1 MPAPGSR
8 RAGPIARG
16 AALLAALFALGPLAA
31 CGAGPADSE
40 GPPRAMV
47 APDRSGH
54 LLDRPFPSDELR
66 TPAGTVDLQG
76 FPVRGWPVA
85 RGFLRAWKGQ
95 VRREARGFS
104 ALGAVYLRFRGD
116 LRVEPRY
123 ASAPTDPVQL
133 VSLDSDHRVPL
144 RTRFVRDSRGDPYLP
159 DGTLMLIPEE
169 REPLRSGER
178 YVAFVK
184 RELAEPAP
192 GWLPPKELLAD
203 VAVATVFTVQDH
215 AGELRALGAAVDAA
229 LDARPDL
236 LRPRGGLRPVAALAY
251 VPGTTTAGERASLEQ
266 RVTYADGSRRTLAL
280 APREVPPQRLDLRQG
295 PMAVFEAEIRVPRL
309 QPPAGQPFQSPGLW
323 DRLLRDPGREDGA
336 IPIRPGPRIPVPE
349 ATEPLR
355 LVVQVPREQ
364 TLRAALLWMHGS
376 GGDAYTAVSR
386 HRAAEDLAA
395 VRAALAARGV
405 AVVSADM
412 APFGA
417 RFPLIEEGFGTD
429 QGMVNPANLPAMR
442 DTPRQ
447 AAAEQRALV
456 RFAGRVLPRL
466 LEREGRERTS
476 SVPSAGG
483 RGAGDEARRGGGA
496 ARPGTPPGPGAPTL
510 PVGVFGHS
518 TGAQVAALAGVL
530 HGLQGGRAAP
540 RALLLSGGGGFLSHY
555 PLAANV
561 IEVELPGVGRVSGRR
576 VLGTLFGVPAA
587 ARERLDRHHPL
598 LLPYQLVVD
607 GADPLAVAP
616 HQPIPVGVFTGTGDR
631 QVPADS
637 ARWLAA
643 ASPAGF
649 EVPCRRRGDYDGH
662 YCAFREDAG
671 LRALVELA
679 AYVTGDG
686 VLPVS
691 GADAGRD
698 AAHSVGDAG
707 SAGSAG
713 SGGSGGSAGS
723 GGNGGR

>member
-1 MPAPGSR
+1 VV
-8 RAGPIARG
+8 
-16 AALLAALFALGPLAA
+16 
-31 CGAGPADSE
+31 E
-40 GPPRAMV
+40 
-47 APDRSGH
+47 PDRSGH

-66 TPAGTVDLQG
+66 TPGGTIDLQG
-76 FPVRGWPVA
+76 LPVRGWPVA
-85 RGFLRAWKGQ
+85 RGFLRAWKRQ
-95 VRREARGFS
+95 ARREARGFS
-104 ALGAVYLRFRGD
+104 ALGAVYFRFRGD

-133 VSLDSDHRVPL
+133 VSLDSAHRVPL

-169 REPLRSGER
+169 SEPLRSGER
-178 YVAFVK
+178 YVAFAK
-184 RELAEPAP
+184 RTLAEPAP

-215 AGELRALGAAVDAA
+215 AGELRALGSAVDAA

-236 LRPRGGLRPVAALAY
+236 LRPRGRLRPVVELAY
-251 VPGTTTAGERASLEQ
+251 LPGASTASGRSALRQ
-266 RVTYADGSRRTLAL
+266 RVTYADESRRTIAL
-280 APREVPPQRLDLRQG
+280 APQEVSPQRVDLRGG
-295 PMAVFEAEIRVPRL
+295 PMAVFEAEIRVPRV
-309 QPPAGQPFQSPGLW
+309 QPRDGQPFQSPGLW
-323 DRLLRDPGREDGA
+323 DRLLRDPERDDGA
-336 IPIRPGPRIPVPE
+336 IPIGPGPRVPVPQ

-355 LVVQVPREQ
+355 LVIQVPRDEPV
-364 TLRAALLWMHGS
+364 RAALLWMHGS

-395 VRAALAARGV
+395 IRAALAARGV
-405 AVVSADM
+405 AIVSADM

-447 AAAEQRALV
+447 AAAEQRALL
-456 RFAGRVLPRL
+456 RFAGRVLPGL
-466 LEREGRERTS
+466 LEEGSVGTS
-476 SVPSAGG
+476 GDTAALTSV
-483 RGAGDEARRGGGA
+483 AGDDDEGGTGA
-496 ARPGTPPGPGAPTL
+496 ARPGEQAAPGDPGL

-518 TGAQVAALAGVL
+518 TGAQVAALAGIL
-530 HGLQGGRAAP
+530 HGPGDAP

-555 PLAANV
+555 PLEANV
-561 IEVELPGVGRVSGRR
+561 IEVDLPGVGRVSGRR
-576 VLGTLFGVPAA
+576 LLGTLFGVSAA
-587 ARERLDRHHPL
+587 ARDRLDRHHPL

-643 ASPAGF
+643 ASPSGF
-649 EVPCRRRGDYDGH
+649 EVPCRRRGEYDGH
-662 YCAFREDAG
+662 YCAFREEEG
-671 LRALVELA
+671 LRALVGLA
-679 AYVTGDG
+679 AFVAGDG

-691 GADAGRD
+691 RDGDGRD
-698 AAHSVGDAG
+698 AANSAGDAG
-707 SAGSAG
+707 SVGSAG
-713 SGGSGGSAGS
+713 NAGD
-723 GGNGGR
+723 